1 MTRSVAYGVED
12 IRGYQI
18 MPAGAEKMMSENG
31 KIVPGNT
38 AQGSPRCAARR
49 PRTGHVGSNSA
60 GQAYVR
66 HTPPCSSTPAHTL
79 DPTSHDHIPSYPC
92 AIHHVLSFSSLLTL
106 ISFRTKE
113 SSSCLAHSCCACP
126 HSEIARPCCSPT
138 LPIRVL

>member
-31 KIVPGNT
+31 KIVPGKHY

-60 GQAYVR
+60 GQA
-66 HTPPCSSTPAHTL
+66 
-79 DPTSHDHIPSYPC
+79 
-92 AIHHVLSFSSLLTL
+92 
-106 ISFRTKE
+106 
-113 SSSCLAHSCCACP
+113 
-126 HSEIARPCCSPT
+126 
-138 LPIRVL
+138 